1 MNLSAQ
7 SADSKI
13 NRKEKEMVAIAI
25 VSFSFRV
32 KVCVKRTVYL
42 DIIVQLPR

>member
-25 VSFSFRV
+25 VSFSFHV